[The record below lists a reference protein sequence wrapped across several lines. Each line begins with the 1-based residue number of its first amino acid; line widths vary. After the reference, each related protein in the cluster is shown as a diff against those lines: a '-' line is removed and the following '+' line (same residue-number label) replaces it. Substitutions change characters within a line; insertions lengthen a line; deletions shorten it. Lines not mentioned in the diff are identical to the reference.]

1 MGVTNDNKKQEF
13 STQKKKKR
21 KEKETRTKILTLK
34 LVGKTMI
41 T

>member
-1 MGVTNDNKKQEF
+1 MTTRNKNLAP
-13 STQKKKKR
+13 QKKKEKKKE